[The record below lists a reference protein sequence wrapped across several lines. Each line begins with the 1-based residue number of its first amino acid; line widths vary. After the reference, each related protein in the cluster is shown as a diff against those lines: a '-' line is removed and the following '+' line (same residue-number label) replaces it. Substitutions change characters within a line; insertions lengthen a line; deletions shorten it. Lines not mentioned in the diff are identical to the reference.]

1 MSEGRE
7 GLTTCAGCI
16 SFALHRDLVVIP
28 KSVTPSRIAE
38 NIKSLNV
45 KLDAE
50 DMRKLREVG
59 VASGCGL

>member
-1 MSEGRE
+1 MFYVLSP
-7 GLTTCAGCI
+7 LLKVCI

-38 NIKSLNV
+38 NIKSLDV